1 MFTRHDR
8 FKKKNNK
15 NTYNYYDSRHDRSY
29 GRTDEVN
36 LLTAPSFLSQ
46 FKPKHDG
53 KRFRTTSQLEPDT
66 YCDFVAEVI
75 IMTGKQTG
83 NKVTMILTDYTE
95 HEELPHQNEDGRPIG
110 KASIITTLWD
120 EHYQTA
126 VDKGIRKGDLI
137 RLRNLRAKT
146 DLTRKIELNMN
157 GYRGFGYQQGFPIT
171 KLDPSDTDVKEL
183 LSRKALYEQHLTAQE
198 EKRTRRYVSLPRQR
212 QPTPTKQEPKRPRPP
227 LPSRTPPM
235 RRPYDPNHP
244 LHLPI
249 YPEGYVRSPTTSG
262 TRSPTHGIEP
272 FEYPTFKRNPSLLHS
287 SSSKEGEDENEL
299 LAPPR
304 PVRVPGSPIGSFASL
319 STTRSPSQDIQP
331 VVDTLSDREF
341 IFPSKEDD
349 GDDDGVQEDDELEPI
364 QELSTPS
371 VFPDATATTKTTR
384 SSSQDI
390 QPVVVDVPSVRQS
403 IIVIDDNEDEED
415 EVLLVP
421 TPRRLLSAEETA
433 STTRSP
439 SQDFRLLPHTPL
451 ERDPTPLER
460 NPSLPVE
467 RESSR
472 REFSIP
478 VAPDFQCLRSPIPL
492 INTSSTRSSKR
503 ETTPLVAV
511 KLELNSVAS
520 SPTLSSV
527 SAQRWSAATPFG
539 VSPTVPAPRC
549 PSCKHDGGVEFKYD
563 FKLKLMDEFGQEYIV
578 KVDDTHATA
587 LIGILAGDLM
597 NDCEKLEKILGTQR
611 DLIE

>member
-1 MFTRHDR
+1 MMVC
-8 FKKKNNK
+8 
-15 NTYNYYDSRHDRSY
+15 Y
-29 GRTDEVN
+29 
-36 LLTAPSFLSQ
+36 
-46 FKPKHDG
+46 
-53 KRFRTTSQLEPDT
+53 FRADT
-66 YCDFVAEVI
+66 VQNFDHR
-75 IMTGKQTG
+75 TGKQTG

-95 HEELPHQNEDGRPIG
+95 HEELPHQNEEGRPIG

-120 EHYQTA
+120 EHCQAA
-126 VDKGIRKGDLI
+126 VDKGIRKGDLL

-146 DLTRKIELNMN
+146 DLIRKIELNMN
-157 GYRGFGYQQGFPIT
+157 GYRGFGYQQEFPIT

-198 EKRTRRYVSLPRQR
+198 EEKRTQRYVGPSRQR
-212 QPTPTKQEPKRPRPP
+212 QPTPTKQEPKRPRPS
-227 LPSRTPPM
+227 LPSKTPPM

-272 FEYPTFKRNPSLLHS
+272 FDYPTFKRNQSSPHS
-287 SSSKEGEDENEL
+287 SSSKEDEDENEL

-304 PVRVPGSPIGSFASL
+304 PVRIPGCPIGSFASL
-319 STTRSPSQDIQP
+319 STTRPPSQDIQP

-341 IFPSKEDD
+341 VFSSKEDD
-349 GDDDGVQEDDELEPI
+349 EDDDGVQEDDELEPI

-371 VFPDATATTKTTR
+371 VFPNATATTSTTR

-390 QPVVVDVPSVRQS
+390 QPAVVDVLSVRQP
-403 IIVIDDNEDEED
+403 IIVIDYDEDEED
-415 EVLLVP
+415 EVLMVP
-421 TPRRLLSAEETA
+421 TSRKLLPAEETA

-439 SQDFRLLPHTPL
+439 SQDFRLLPDTPL
-451 ERDPTPLER
+451 EHDTTPLER

-467 RESSR
+467 REFSGREFSG

-492 INTSSTRSSKR
+492 INTSSTRPAKR

-511 KLELNSVAS
+511 KLELNREAS

-527 SAQRWSAATPFG
+527 SAQRRSATTRFE
-539 VSPTVPAPRC
+539 VSPTGMERAGLRVMPLCARVVGFEPKTLIDFSGLVCSKCEYKYPPRSKKVPAPWC
-549 PSCKHDGGVEFKYD
+549 PSCKHDDGVEFKYD
-563 FKLKLMDEFGQEYIV
+563 FKLKLMDEFGQDYIV
-578 KVDDTHATA
+578 KVDDTHGTA
-587 LIGILAGDLM
+587 LIGIPAGDLM
-597 NDCEKLEKILGTQR
+597 KDCKKLERVTERLARIG
-611 DLIE
+611 